1 MERIQLEVLGITY
14 GPIRQSAYALLLK
27 QVDGERRIPIVIGTP
42 EAQAIAMRLENIIAP
57 RPMSHDLMASIMH
70 AFAISLEE
78 VYIYDFQD
86 GVFQCR
92 MTLVDSHS
100 REVELECRASDAIAL
115 ALRTGADIFTTPQVM
130 DATGYDLNELE
141 RRTLAPSKRE
151 PKRLEEMSDEQ
162 LERRKQRAVEREDY
176 ELAAQIQQILATRR
190 TSNK

>member
-42 EAQAIAMRLENIIAP
+42 EAQAIAMP
-57 RPMSHDLMASIMH
+57 SIMH